1 MNIRRPPRETAVL
14 VLLATGW
21 LAGVAIPPVLLLRAR
36 SAWLEQLETA
46 ETQQHWDE
54 FRAAMKQQTG
64 RTGPVQ
70 RKVPKSAEPPLRV
83 WLRDYIWLA
92 ITAWVVLG
100 GVLGFFAA
108 MLARGVLLA
117 KNEPCRGGDDEKQDK
132 SDSENA
138 QKRKHGG

>member
-1 MNIRRPPRETAVL
+1 MKTRRPPRDIAVL
-14 VLLATGW
+14 VLLTAGW
-21 LAGVAIPPVLLLRAR
+21 LAGVVIPPTLLLRAR
-36 SAWLEQLETA
+36 SAWLEQLA
-46 ETQQHWDE
+46 SPETQQHWDE

-70 RKVPKSAEPPLRV
+70 RKVPKSTEPPLRV
-83 WLRDYIWLA
+83 WLRDYVWLA
-92 ITAWVVLG
+92 IAAWVILG

-108 MLARGVLLA
+108 LLARGVLLA
-117 KNEPCRGGDDEKQDK
+117 QNEPRRNGDDEKQNQ

>member
-1 MNIRRPPRETAVL
+1 MKTHPPPRHTVVL
-14 VLLATGW
+14 VLLAAGW

-36 SAWLEQLETA
+36 SAWLEQLDRP

-54 FRAAMKQQTG
+54 FRDAMRQQTG

-83 WLRDYIWLA
+83 WLRDFVWLA
-92 ITAWVVLG
+92 IAAWVVLG

-117 KNEPCRGGDDEKQDK
+117 QDEPRRGGHDEKQNQ
-132 SDSENA
+132 SDAENA
-138 QKRKHGG
+138 QKRKHDG